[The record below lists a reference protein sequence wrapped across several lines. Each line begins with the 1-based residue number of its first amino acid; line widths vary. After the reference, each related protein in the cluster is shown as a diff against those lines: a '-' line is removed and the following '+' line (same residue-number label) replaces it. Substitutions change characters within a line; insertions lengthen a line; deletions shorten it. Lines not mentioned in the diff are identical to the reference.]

1 MKTRKKIIIA
11 EDNIATLRLQERI
24 IQRFPIDI
32 EKFSR
37 GEALHRRLV
46 SFDSINPDFDGL
58 ITDDDLG
65 NGYFGSN
72 IALNLREKGFKGYL
86 RVQSGHYYHRLVEK
100 LGKNGIDFVAKPF
113 QIDEYKRYL
122 NRFL

>member
-1 MKTRKKIIIA
+1 MKNRKKIIIA
-11 EDNIATLRLQERI
+11 DDNLATLKLQERI
-24 IQRFPIDI
+24 IQSLPIDI
-32 EKFSR
+32 EKFSS
-37 GEALHRRLV
+37 GIGLHKRLA
-46 SFDSINPDFDGL
+46 SFDPINPNFDGL

-72 IALNLREKGFKGYL
+72 IALNLRKKGFKGYL

-100 LGKNGIDFVAKPF
+100 LDKKEIDFVPKPF
-113 QIDEYKRYL
+113 QIDEYKKYL